1 MRKKQQIVPD
11 KIYAN
16 VSEWSM
22 TELKQGTQENETN
35 AAKEVDTAVAQSLIL
50 SERDKFH
57 LLLSNRQLGV
67 METECVV

>member
-1 MRKKQQIVPD
+1 MRKKQQIVPA

-57 LLLSNRQLGV
+57 L
-67 METECVV
+67 

>member
-1 MRKKQQIVPD
+1 MP
-11 KIYAN
+11 
-16 VSEWSM
+16 
-22 TELKQGTQENETN
+22 ELKQGTQENETN